1 MTYPT
6 NTESRY
12 QQGTSVREDLL
23 DFISNIAPT
32 DTPIQSMAGT
42 GTASNT
48 LHEWQTDTLRAPG
61 QNAKIEGDTYVNAAR
76 TPPVRV
82 SNYTQIANETIGV
95 TATARAVN
103 TAGREDDLMYE
114 LEKASK
120 ACKRDIEFDLTNNQ
134 APSNGTDNA
143 AARTY
148 RPLNGWVA
156 TNVDRGAGG
165 ANGTTS
171 AAATD
176 GTQRV
181 FTEDLLKNVL
191 MKGVQSG
198 AKFSKVVCGPFNGTV
213 FSTFSGG
220 NNRQQQA
227 EAQKITA
234 VRKVYEG
241 EFGMYEKVI
250 DLFSRERD
258 VWLIDPAMISL
269 DDLRPWEVIDLAKT
283 SATDQKV
290 VEREYTLR
298 VNNEAGLGLVADL
311 TASA

>member
-1 MTYPT
+1 MSQPSNTY
-6 NTESRY
+6 SRY
-12 QQGTSVREDLL
+12 DQATTVREDLL

-32 DTPIQSMAGT
+32 DTPIVTMAGT

-61 QNAKIEGDTYVNAAR
+61 QNAKIEGDAYSNAAR

-95 TATARAVN
+95 THTARAVN

-120 ACKRDIEFDLTNNQ
+120 AVKRDMEYDITNNQ
-134 APSNGTDNA
+134 APSNGTDDS
-143 AARTY
+143 AARTL
-148 RPLNGWVA
+148 RPLNGWIA
-156 TNVDRGAGG
+156 TNVDRGASG
-165 ANGTTS
+165 ANGSSS

-191 MKGVQSG
+191 ALGVASG
-198 AKFSKVVCGPFNGTV
+198 AKFGKIVTGPYNAGV
-213 FSTFSGG
+213 FSSFSGG
-220 NNRQQQA
+220 NNRQQSA
-227 EAQKITA
+227 EEKKITA

-241 EFGMYEKVI
+241 EFGVYEKVF

-258 VWLIDPAMISL
+258 VWLVDPSMISI
-269 DDLRPWEVIDLAKT
+269 DYLRPWEVIDLAKT

-290 VEREYTLR
+290 IECEYTLR
-298 VNNEAGLGLVADL
+298 VNNEKGLGQVADL
-311 TASA
+311 TTSA